1 MRLKKRTLVLLG
13 AAVVAIGLAVGAYAY
28 FTATGSGTGTA
39 TVGTSAN
46 NIYVSGT
53 TGGTLYPGGPSQ
65 TVSFTAKNFA
75 NFGQSVSS
83 IHLTNVQSCVAAWS
97 APNLTSYPVP
107 APTCSDSLPADT
119 TADAACDA
127 GGFETAS
134 NSGTKNWYM
143 PDTTVDPTSSS
154 DGKLAAND
162 NRALAS
168 TGTILMENTSVS
180 QDDCK
185 SKNLLLTFTTS

>member
-1 MRLKKRTLVLLG
+1 
-13 AAVVAIGLAVGAYAY
+13 
-28 FTATGSGTGTA
+28 
-39 TVGTSAN
+39 
-46 NIYVSGT
+46 
-53 TGGTLYPGGPSQ
+53 
-65 TVSFTAKNFA
+65 
-75 NFGQSVSS
+75 
-83 IHLTNVQSCVAAWS
+83 
-97 APNLTSYPVP
+97 
-107 APTCSDSLPADT
+107 
-119 TADAACDA
+119 
-127 GGFETAS
+127 
-134 NSGTKNWYM
+134 M